1 MQREPLTELSGTPNR
16 LLDLEEEEARHRRL
30 LRLGLAVA
38 LGFHLALLLVPMP
51 APSVAVAQE
60 ETTPVVHL
68 VPLPQY
74 APPPPPSSAKTP
86 QAQIDIPV
94 PEVLLPQQ
102 RHEQGGS
109 GAPAVIEP
117 HTIGDLL
124 SFPSPELI
132 PEPMPEPEGPI
143 DVGDAVAPPARL
155 VYVEPIYPP
164 VALKARLTGLVVL
177 QVLLGKDGAVRE
189 VTVLRPGSP
198 GMTESAVAAVRQW
211 RYEPALLNGRPVEAL
226 MTVTV
231 TFALR

>member
-1 MQREPLTELSGTPNR
+1 MQRKPLTELPGAPSR

-51 APSVAVAQE
+51 TASVAVAQE

-68 VPLPQY
+68 VPLPHY
-74 APPPPPSSAKTP
+74 SPPPPPSSAETLQP
-86 QAQIDIPV
+86 QIQIPV
-94 PEVLLPQQ
+94 PELHLPQSM
-102 RHEQGGS
+102 HEQARS
-109 GAPAVIEP
+109 DAPPATEP
-117 HTIGDLL
+117 HTIGDLP

-143 DVGDAVAPPARL
+143 YVGGAVAPPARL

-164 VALKARLTGLVVL
+164 AALKARLTGPVVL

-189 VTVLRPGSP
+189 VTVLRPGSL

-231 TFALR
+231 TFTLR